1 MLNPNPKGRL
11 TLHSQLPFWKDSGN
25 DKFLVLKKLKGLTN
39 TIMLKMEME
48 KKKNISPGEYGEKKL
63 Q

>member
-48 KKKNISPGEYGEKKL
+48 KKKISPGEYGEKKL